1 RYYYIVCD
9 DVDMRTTT
17 LIDDALSLTM
27 GTTGILFE
35 LSSTV
40 EIDFQID
47 RLDDVRRDKYIDTS
61 LSAIERLKK
70 FADQFGDKTF
80 SNWVNRYSDFLKADL
95 EKQLYYEKLSDELRD
110 KLYNNILEK
119 KEKLRTE
126 NQNFEKMLF
135 EKSYKK

>member
-1 RYYYIVCD
+1 
-9 DVDMRTTT
+9 MRTTT

-47 RLDDVRRDKYIDTS
+47 RLDDIRRDKYIATS

-70 FADQFGDKTF
+70 FADQFEDKTF